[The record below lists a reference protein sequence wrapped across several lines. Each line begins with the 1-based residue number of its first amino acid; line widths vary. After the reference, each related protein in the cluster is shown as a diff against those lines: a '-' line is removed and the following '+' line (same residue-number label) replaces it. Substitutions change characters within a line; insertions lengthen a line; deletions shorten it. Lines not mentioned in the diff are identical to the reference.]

1 MNKVQMLRRIKLFHY
16 EEKDMNHL
24 LDCCTWPKPNSSLG
38 KKKRNLILLLLV
50 PSNFLQR
57 YWLLVGAL

>member
-1 MNKVQMLRRIKLFHY
+1 MNNVQMLRRIKLFHY

-38 KKKRNLILLLLV
+38 KKKKET
-50 PSNFLQR
+50 
-57 YWLLVGAL
+57 